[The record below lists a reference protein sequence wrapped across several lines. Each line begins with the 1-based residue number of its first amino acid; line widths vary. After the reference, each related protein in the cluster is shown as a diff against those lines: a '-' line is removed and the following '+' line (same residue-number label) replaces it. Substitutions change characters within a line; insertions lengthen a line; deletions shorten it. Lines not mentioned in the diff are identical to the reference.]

1 MIIDINY
8 NRIQQKINQKTDKI
22 KLVVSN
28 EFLKDANYFCRED
41 AGETKRSGIRFSLL
55 AEGKITWKT
64 DYVRKIYYFGSP
76 VKDRNPNASLMWGH
90 KAKSKNMAKYQ
101 DIANRIVGSD

>member
-1 MIIDINY
+1 MIVDINY
-8 NRIQQKINQKTDKI
+8 QAIQQKINQKTDKI

-41 AGETKRSGIRFSLL
+41 TGETKRSGIRFSLL
-55 AEGKITWKT
+55 TEGKIIWKT

-90 KAKSKNMAKYQ
+90 KAKDKNMGKYQ
-101 DIANRIVGSD
+101 TIADAIVRSD

>member
-1 MIIDINY
+1 MIVDINY
-8 NRIQQKINQKTDKI
+8 QAIQQKINQKTDKI
-22 KLVVSN
+22 ILVVSN

-41 AGETKRSGIRFSLL
+41 TGETKRSGIRFSLL
-55 AEGKITWKT
+55 TEGKIIWKT

-90 KAKSKNMAKYQ
+90 KAKDKNMAKYQ
-101 DIANRIVGSD
+101 TIADAIVRSD

>member
-1 MIIDINY
+1 MIVDINY
-8 NRIQQKINQKTDKI
+8 QAIQQKINAKTDRI

-41 AGETKRSGIRFSLL
+41 TGETKRSGIRFSLL
-55 AEGKITWKT
+55 TEGKIIWKT

-90 KAKSKNMAKYQ
+90 KAKDKNMSKYQ
-101 DIANRIVGSD
+101 SIADTIVRSD

>member
-1 MIIDINY
+1 MIIDVNY
-8 NRIQQKINQKTDKI
+8 SRIQQKINQKTDEI

-41 AGETKRSGIRFSLL
+41 TGETKRSGIRFSLL
-55 AEGKITWKT
+55 TEGKIIWKT

-76 VKDRNPNASLMWGH
+76 VKDRNPNASLMWAH
-90 KAKSKNMAKYQ
+90 KAKSKNMNKYQ
-101 DIANRIVGSD
+101 AIADTIVRSD